1 MENLKKLREKA
12 GISQQALANEIGST
26 TQQQITCYE
35 NDNYEPDIAMLK
47 KLANYFNTS
56 VDYLIGN
63 TDIQHKIERVEKYEL
78 NDEEINIIEKYRSLS
93 KKNRKSLQLILDS
106 LMET

>member
-1 MENLKKLREKA
+1 MENLKKLRENA

-26 TQQQITCYE
+26 QQQINCYE

-47 KLANYFNTS
+47 KLANYFDTS

-63 TDIQHKIERVEKYEL
+63 TDIQHKIERVKEYEL
-78 NDEEINIIEKYRSLS
+78 NDEEINIIEKYRCLS
-93 KKNRKSLQLILDS
+93 KKKRKSLQLILDS